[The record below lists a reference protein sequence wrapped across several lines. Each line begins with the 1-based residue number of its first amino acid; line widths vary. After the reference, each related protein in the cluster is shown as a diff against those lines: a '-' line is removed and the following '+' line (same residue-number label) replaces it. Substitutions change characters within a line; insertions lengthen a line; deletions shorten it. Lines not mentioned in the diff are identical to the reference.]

1 MNIWYYTHRKTVIRV
16 FFAVVF
22 FLEYFLAGF
31 GNILRIMK
39 LALYNIPSRTK
50 KI

>member
-31 GNILRIMK
+31 WKYFKNNETRLV
-39 LALYNIPSRTK
+39 
-50 KI
+50 